1 MCTGANLPRQK
12 MNANVTRKIHVT
24 SREMERSHVNWQIR
38 PGQKNGVCAQ
48 ATLKNG
54 LGYMNYIY
62 LHVAPIATD
71 KNDLLG
77 SKLAAILE
85 CRFLGNIYRVT
96 AKYYR
101 NSSYSYIPWLFPF
114 SCAQQHLRSRSARP
128 LGRNHSSSALFTPM
142 PR

>member
-1 MCTGANLPRQK
+1 MGDRTYVFHFVDHIGNCVG
-12 MNANVTRKIHVT
+12 
-24 SREMERSHVNWQIR
+24 VNQGLISTMGLIA
-38 PGQKNGVCAQ
+38 GQ
-48 ATLKNG
+48 TELR
-54 LGYMNYIY
+54 
-62 LHVAPIATD
+62 D